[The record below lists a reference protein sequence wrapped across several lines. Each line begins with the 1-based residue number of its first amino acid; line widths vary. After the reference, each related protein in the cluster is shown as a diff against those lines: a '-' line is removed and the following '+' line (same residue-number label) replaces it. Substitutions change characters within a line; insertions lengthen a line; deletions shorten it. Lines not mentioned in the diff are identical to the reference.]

1 MFDESGTTNGWPA
14 ANGQPT
20 RRSFLSGL
28 GATVGLGALTGSG
41 RAQPTAAPDGSGA
54 VYYVARIGDGA
65 LPGRKRGWSNNGNG
79 NGNQNG
85 NRNGAGNG
93 NGSATDA
100 ERGRGHGRLAD
111 AEYLVLEGDTGTIAF
126 ATDGTAEEAFQHA
139 FDELPASGGTVVAS
153 GDTFEFGGPA
163 TVGDDTGLV
172 GSGGTRFVVAGASG
186 ESGHDLIRVRGDGA
200 TVANIEFDADGTQ
213 TDNHAIQADDC
224 DGLVIANNR
233 TVEGFQMAISFSRCR
248 NVQVVGN
255 EVLDPNWYGI
265 TSRAAPTGG
274 DRDLRRSEN
283 VVVARNYVA
292 GVTYNNIATYNVSN
306 FTVYGNVV
314 EEGGHSLIACSPAQQ
329 GAIVGNV
336 CRGLEEYKPDPGGE
350 AGIEIE
356 YKETHVRE
364 EIAGTDRARSYD
376 ITISGNQ
383 VDNCPVGILART
395 VPADPED
402 EAARETERPHSFT
415 VTGNSI
421 NGADAAGIR
430 IRSGAAGVVATNT
443 VRDSPTPLE
452 VDETYAT
459 DIEQGLNAT
468 RA

>member
-1 MFDESGTTNGWPA
+1 MFDDTGTTGGWPA
-14 ANGQPT
+14 ANGQST
-20 RRSFLSGL
+20 RRSFLGGL

-41 RAQPTAAPDGSGA
+41 RAQPTGASSPDGT
-54 VYYVARIGDGA
+54 VYYVARIGDLE
-65 LPGRKRGWSNNGNG
+65 LPGRKRGWNRSENGNG
-79 NGNQNG
+79 NH
-85 NRNGAGNG
+85 NGANNG
-93 NGSATDA
+93 EHA
-100 ERGRGHGRLAD
+100 RGRLTD
-111 AEYLVLEGDTGTIAF
+111 AEYLVLEGQTGTIAF
-126 ATDGTAEEAFQHA
+126 TTDGTAEEAFQYA
-139 FDELPASGGTVVAS
+139 FDELSGSGGTVVAS

-163 TVGDDTGLV
+163 TAGDGTALV

-186 ESGHDLIRVRGDGA
+186 ESGHDLLRVRGDGA
-200 TVANIEFDADGTQ
+200 TVANVEFDANGTQ

-233 TVEGFQMAISFSRCR
+233 TVDGFQMAISFSRCR
-248 NVQVVGN
+248 NVRVVGN

-265 TSRAAPTGG
+265 TARAA
-274 DRDLRRSEN
+274 DDERDLRRSEN
-283 VVVARNYVA
+283 VLVAQNYVA

-306 FTVYGNVV
+306 FAVSGNVV
-314 EEGGHSLIACSPAQQ
+314 EDGGHSLIACSPAQQ

-336 CRGLEEYKPDPGGE
+336 CRDLEEYAPDPGGE

-402 EAARETERPHSFT
+402 ESTRETERPHSFT

-421 NGADAAGIR
+421 NGAGAAGIR

-443 VRDSPTPLE
+443 VRDSATPLE
-452 VDETYAT
+452 VDETYAV
-459 DIEQGLNAT
+459 DIQEGLNAT

>member
-1 MFDESGTTNGWPA
+1 MFDDTGTTSGWPA
-14 ANGQPT
+14 ANGRLT
-20 RRSFLSGL
+20 RRSFLGGL
-28 GATVGLGALTGSG
+28 GATVGLGALAGSG
-41 RAQPTAAPDGSGA
+41 RAQPTSASDSAGT
-54 VYYVARIGDGA
+54 VYYVARVGE
-65 LPGRKRGWSNNGNG
+65 LEFRGRKRGRDEG
-79 NGNQNG
+79 
-85 NRNGAGNG
+85 GNG
-93 NGSATDA
+93 NGSESGDRASGATDG
-100 ERGRGHGRLAD
+100 ERGRGRGRGRLAD
-111 AEYLVLEGDTGTIAF
+111 AEYLVLEGETGTIAF
-126 ATDGTAEEAFQHA
+126 TTDGAAEEAFQYA
-139 FDELPASGGTVVAS
+139 FDELSESGGTVVAS

-163 TVGDDTGLV
+163 TIGDNTTLV
-172 GSGGTRFVVAGASG
+172 GSGGTRFIVAGASG
-186 ESGHDLIRVRGDGA
+186 ESGHDLIRVRGDDA
-200 TVANIEFDADGTQ
+200 TVANVEFDAAGTQ
-213 TDNHAIQADDC
+213 IDNNAIQADGC

-248 NVQVVGN
+248 NVRVVGN

-283 VVVARNYVA
+283 VVVAQNYVA
-292 GVTYNNIATYNVSN
+292 GVTYNNIAIYNVSN
-306 FTVYGNVV
+306 FAVSSNVV
-314 EEGGHSLIACSPAQQ
+314 EDGGHSLIACSPAQQ

-336 CRGLEEYKPDPGGE
+336 CRDLEEYAPDPGGE

-383 VDNCPVGILART
+383 VDDCPVGVLART

-421 NGADAAGIR
+421 SGADAAGIR

-443 VRDSPTPLE
+443 VRDSPTSLE
-452 VDETYAT
+452 VDETYAV
-459 DIEQGLNAT
+459 DIQEGLNAT